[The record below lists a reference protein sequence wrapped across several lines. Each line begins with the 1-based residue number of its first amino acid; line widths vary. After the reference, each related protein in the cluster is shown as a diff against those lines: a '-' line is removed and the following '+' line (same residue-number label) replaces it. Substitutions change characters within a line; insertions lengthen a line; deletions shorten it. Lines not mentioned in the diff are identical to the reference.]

1 MLVDPV
7 RRQNFAGKLSIR
19 FYNIWL
25 CHIYCGVC
33 HFRVLTQRVNFDNSD
48 PWGIWWFDAKIVM
61 SCQFRNLAMFPLRVC
76 LWLSVSIGQCRLP
89 SHCWG
94 KGSFPVKV
102 NLETFLSCPRS
113 EDEKNL
119 NTDNNR
125 RMHLSFWILQALHK
139 PCKRKKSWRISVFSS
154 AVQDR
159 QGRLMSCCLPFVE
172 WKEVDQS
179 GLSSTNLS

>member
-1 MLVDPV
+1 MSYLQLWCVSLYSFDTKSEFWQFRPL
-7 RRQNFAGKLSIR
+7 RHL
-19 FYNIWL
+19 IWVMTSPGS
-25 CHIYCGVC
+25 HMA
-33 HFRVLTQRVNFDNSD
+33 
-48 PWGIWWFDAKIVM
+48 AKIVM
-61 SCQFRNLAMFPLRVC
+61 SGQFRNLAMFPLRVC

-125 RMHLSFWILQALHK
+125 RIHLSFWILQALHK
-139 PCKRKKSWRISVFSS
+139 PCKRKKSWRISVFLS